1 VAATIGAVTD
11 AVVELSAITKRYGNV
26 LALDGI
32 DLSLRGGEVVGLLGP
47 NGAGKTTAVKIILG
61 LTRPSAGGGTLLGL
75 PFGDPRAR
83 RQVGYLPELFRF
95 QGWLSGREV
104 LRLHLELAGYPRT
117 GWDAQISSALA
128 TAELTDRGD
137 DRVASYSKGMQQ
149 RLGLAAALLGE
160 PAFVVFDEPGTAL
173 DPIGRHGLRATI
185 RALRDRGTSVL
196 LNSHQLTEV
205 EQVCDQVAILDHGR
219 VQAFGPL
226 HELLSSGGIR
236 VRATGVDA
244 ALQARLATYGEVAEA
259 GAWLV
264 IRGASEEQL
273 PVIVETLVQA
283 GARVYGV
290 EPMQPSLEERF
301 IQLLEVHDG

>member
-1 VAATIGAVTD
+1 MAATIGAVTE
-11 AVVELSAITKRYGNV
+11 AVVELNAITKRYGKV
-26 LALDGI
+26 LALGGI

-61 LTRPSAGGGTLLGL
+61 LTHASAGHGTLLGM
-75 PFGDPRAR
+75 PFGDRRAR
-83 RQVGYLPELFRF
+83 RAVGYLPELFRF

-117 GWDAQISSALA
+117 GWEAQIATALA
-128 TAELTDRGD
+128 TAELTERGD

-149 RLGLAAALLGE
+149 RLGLAAALIGD
-160 PAFVVFDEPGTAL
+160 PKFVVLDEPGTAL

-205 EQVCDQVAILDHGR
+205 EQVCDRVAILDHGR

-226 HELLSSGGIR
+226 AELLSSGGVR
-236 VRATGVDA
+236 VRATEVGA
-244 ALQARLATYGEVAEA
+244 SLLARLAAFGEVVVE
-259 GAWLV
+259 GAWLM
-264 IRGASEEQL
+264 IKGAAESQL
-273 PVIVETLVQA
+273 PQIVETLVA
-283 GARVYGV
+283 GGARVYGV

-301 IQLLEVHDG
+301 IQLLGVHQP